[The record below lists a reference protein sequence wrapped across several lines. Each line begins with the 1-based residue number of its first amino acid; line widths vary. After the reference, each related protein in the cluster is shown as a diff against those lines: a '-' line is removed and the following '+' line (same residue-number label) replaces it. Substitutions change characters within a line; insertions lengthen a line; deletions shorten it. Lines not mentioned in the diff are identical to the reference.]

1 MNSYE
6 YSAIGSLG
14 LNKILLVLK
23 EVGENM
29 SDKPKINIIID
40 NFANNKSN
48 KNIFDFINK
57 LLKNNIY
64 SYEKNK
70 IEKKELWSFCNYLNH
85 RWEFIVCLILV
96 SSPK

>member
-40 NFANNKSN
+40 NFENNKSN

-70 IEKKELWSFCNYLNH
+70 IEKKEYDLFVT
-85 RWEFIVCLILV
+85 I
-96 SSPK
+96 

>member
-1 MNSYE
+1 LNSCE
-6 YSAIGSLG
+6 YSAIRSLG

-40 NFANNKSN
+40 NFENNKSN

-64 SYEKNK
+64 SYEKNI
-70 IEKKELWSFCNYLNH
+70 IEKKEL
-85 RWEFIVCLILV
+85 
-96 SSPK
+96 

>member
-1 MNSYE
+1 MNSCE
-6 YSAIGSLG
+6 YSAIRSLG

-40 NFANNKSN
+40 NFENNKSN

-64 SYEKNK
+64 SYEKNI
-70 IEKKELWSFCNYLNH
+70 IEKKEL
-85 RWEFIVCLILV
+85 
-96 SSPK
+96 